1 MKKAKQDLCQQGKLI
16 WLRNKLA
23 VTAAY
28 GKHQCQAQMPII
40 PVEPA
45 VRVGWLD
52 TNIILTSLA
61 TNTRQWRCM
70 DDDIDS
76 IISEPKL
83 LEEIGWLRLEQPS
96 VWTNF
101 LTISVT
107 RLHQNAKKKK
117 KSRRHKHNVQWQI
130 WSWSLA
136 TGLWTMSII
145 QPPTRGIQRAQTQ
158 QITAAA
164 GKYSLKTT
172 SPVAN
177 CMPWQ
182 LRRHQPR
189 LLSRLEQLDDSKVY
203 LFFVLTVKIQCGAR
217 GGFLKPQSASKQKE
231 MQPNILFLLV
241 FW

>member
-1 MKKAKQDLCQQGKLI
+1 MYGRRHWLHYLRAKI
-16 WLRNKLA
+16 
-23 VTAAY
+23 
-28 GKHQCQAQMPII
+28 
-40 PVEPA
+40 
-45 VRVGWLD
+45 VRGDWMTKD
-52 TNIILTSLA
+52 RA
-61 TNTRQWRCM
+61 
-70 DDDIDS
+70 
-76 IISEPKL
+76 
-83 LEEIGWLRLEQPS
+83 
-96 VWTNF
+96 
-101 LTISVT
+101 TISLDQFFNYIGDQIAPK
-107 RLHQNAKKKK
+107 RKKKK

-189 LLSRLEQLDDSKVY
+189 LLSRLEQPDDSKVY

-217 GGFLKPQSASKQKE
+217 GVFLKPQSASKQKE

>member
-1 MKKAKQDLCQQGKLI
+1 MYGRRHWLHYLKAKI
-16 WLRNKLA
+16 
-23 VTAAY
+23 
-28 GKHQCQAQMPII
+28 
-40 PVEPA
+40 
-45 VRVGWLD
+45 VRGDWMTKD
-52 TNIILTSLA
+52 RA
-61 TNTRQWRCM
+61 
-70 DDDIDS
+70 
-76 IISEPKL
+76 
-83 LEEIGWLRLEQPS
+83 
-96 VWTNF
+96 
-101 LTISVT
+101 TISLDQFFNYIGDQIAPK
-107 RLHQNAKKKK
+107 RKKKK